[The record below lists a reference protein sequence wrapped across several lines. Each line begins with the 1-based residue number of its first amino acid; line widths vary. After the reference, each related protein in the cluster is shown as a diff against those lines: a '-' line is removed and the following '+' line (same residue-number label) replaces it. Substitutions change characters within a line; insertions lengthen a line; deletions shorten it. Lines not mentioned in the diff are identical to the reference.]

1 MMIMSQHLEMEGLG
15 QQLKVNNMN
24 VQQINDQLIE
34 FLSHSSC
41 GECAVESMMTT
52 LKDNGFDC
60 YDQTME
66 NLNFKTGASI
76 AINYYGNMVVAVK
89 IPENLSSLKFKVI
102 ASHNDVP
109 LLKVCH
115 NGLEIGKNYTL
126 VHCDTYGGVLKHP
139 WFDRPLKLVGRVMVE
154 KDGMIESKVFDSNCA
169 IGCLPSL
176 AIHYQRNLNTE
187 GFKVDNDNDLRVMID
202 PSITSLESYVANLLN
217 IDADNILHSDYY
229 FASAQKGMIYGDYQW
244 IQADHL
250 DDMMCG
256 YTTMQG
262 LLDATVEDNI
272 AIFVSFDSEEIGSKT
287 LAGAFSTHF
296 KSLLEKIT
304 SDLGYTYQQMIQA
317 CNQSLLISA
326 DNAHA
331 THTTA
336 SAIFGTMANCYMN
349 QGIVIKQSTR
359 KAYASEAYGS
369 AALKQIMR
377 NANIDY
383 QEFENKPGVLGGG
396 TLGCISMGQISIPT
410 VDIGAAQMAMHS
422 INEMAGCQD
431 VYNLYL
437 LAKVFFSKSFHL
449 TGVKQ

>member
-1 MMIMSQHLEMEGLG
+1 MTIQE
-15 QQLKVNNMN
+15 
-24 VQQINDQLIE
+24 INDQLID
-34 FLSHSSC
+34 FLQQSSC
-41 GECAVESMMTT
+41 GECAVETMMHTF
-52 LKDNGFDC
+52 NEHGFTC
-60 YDQTME
+60 FDQTME
-66 NLNFKTGASI
+66 NLCFSLGSNI

-89 IPENLSSLKFKVI
+89 IPQNLTQLKFKAI

-115 NGLEIGKNYTL
+115 NGYEKGKHYTL

-154 KDGMIESKVFDSNCA
+154 ENGQIVSKVFDSKDA

-176 AIHYQRNLNTE
+176 AIHYQRNLNSE
-187 GFKVDNDNDLRVMID
+187 GFKVDNDQDLRVMID
-202 PSITSLESYVANLLN
+202 PSIESLEDYVATLLN
-217 IDADNILHSDYY
+217 IDSNAILHSDYY

-244 IQADHL
+244 VQCDHL

-256 YTTMQG
+256 FTSMQG
-262 LLDATVEDNI
+262 LLDSDVKDNI

-296 KSLLEKIT
+296 KSLLEKICT
-304 SDLGYTYQQMIQA
+304 DLGYSYQQMIQA

-336 SAIFGTMANCYMN
+336 ISIFGNMANCYMN
-349 QGIVIKQSTR
+349 EGIAIKQSTR

-369 AALKQIMR
+369 AALKQLMR
-377 NANIDY
+377 NHDIAY
-383 QEFENKPGVLGGG
+383 QEFENKPGVMGGG

-422 INEMAGCQD
+422 INEMAGCKD
-431 VYNLYL
+431 VYLLYQ
-437 LAKVFFSKSFHL
+437 LANVFYSEPFYLS
-449 TGVKQ
+449 GVKHD